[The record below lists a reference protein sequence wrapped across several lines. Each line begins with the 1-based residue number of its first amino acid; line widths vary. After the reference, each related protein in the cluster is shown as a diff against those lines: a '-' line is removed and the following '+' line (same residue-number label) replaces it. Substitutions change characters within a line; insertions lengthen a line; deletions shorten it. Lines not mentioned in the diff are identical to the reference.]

1 MDQPLA
7 DTTHHQDEE
16 WHYLW
21 WTTTMFRV
29 MSYLQL
35 VIYEVNKK
43 VPTKIKIEWGK
54 ENTKIKS
61 NQFKLVITV
70 RFWPTCNTIK
80 LSDAITL
87 VIRQLFNSKIQT
99 NKHSKEESI

>member
-80 LSDAITL
+80 LSDAIT
-87 VIRQLFNSKIQT
+87 FSYQT
-99 NKHSKEESI
+99 TL

>member
-1 MDQPLA
+1 MADQSYQLTVQSYGFCGKTEEMFTVWKKNHVNQPWMDQPLA

-35 VIYEVNKK
+35 VIYKLK
-43 VPTKIKIEWGK
+43 LTRKYPQKGK
-54 ENTKIKS
+54 ENTEL
-61 NQFKLVITV
+61 NQINL
-70 RFWPTCNTIK
+70 N
-80 LSDAITL
+80 L
-87 VIRQLFNSKIQT
+87 
-99 NKHSKEESI
+99 

>member
-35 VIYEVNKK
+35 VIHKDNKK
-43 VPTKIKIEWGK
+43 VPTNIKIEWGK
-54 ENTKIKS
+54 ENTKLNEI
-61 NQFKLVITV
+61 NL
-70 RFWPTCNTIK
+70 N
-80 LSDAITL
+80 L
-87 VIRQLFNSKIQT
+87 
-99 NKHSKEESI
+99 